1 ASSEISMSGNFYLN
15 QAQNAL
21 RDAYDND
28 ALYAFKVL
36 FPSGKGF
43 SNTSLAW
50 GAGVQFNPT
59 ESVTIDLAYEGSGSG
74 DWRSDAFIVGIGY
87 RF

>member
-1 ASSEISMSGNFYLN
+1 
-15 QAQNAL
+15 
-21 RDAYDND
+21 
-28 ALYAFKVL
+28 
-36 FPSGKGF
+36 
-43 SNTSLAW
+43 
-50 GAGVQFNPT
+50 NPT